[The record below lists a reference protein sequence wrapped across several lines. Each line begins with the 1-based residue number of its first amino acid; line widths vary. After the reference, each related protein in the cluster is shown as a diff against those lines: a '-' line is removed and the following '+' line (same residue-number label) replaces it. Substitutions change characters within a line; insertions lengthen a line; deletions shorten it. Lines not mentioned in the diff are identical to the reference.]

1 MGSFST
7 KYWAG
12 LVVIAVIVYL
22 AANSQLSPKKSNLRN
37 ADYVCRNCG
46 TRAKP
51 KIVTR
56 GSVWIELI
64 LWLAMIIP
72 GVIYSIWRITTRD
85 IACPE
90 CQRNTMIG
98 AHTPIGRMIARR
110 YNADMLDDRIEH
122 HL

>member
-1 MGSFST
+1 MVPFST
-7 KYWAG
+7 EYWVG
-12 LVVIAVIVYL
+12 LVVIAFIVYL
-22 AANSQLSPKKSNLRN
+22 AANSQSSTKKSISRN
-37 ADYVCRNCG
+37 SDYICRNCG

-90 CQRNTMIG
+90 CRRNTMIG
-98 AHTPIGRMIARR
+98 THTPIGRMIARR
-110 YNADMLDDRIEH
+110 SNDDMIDDRIEH